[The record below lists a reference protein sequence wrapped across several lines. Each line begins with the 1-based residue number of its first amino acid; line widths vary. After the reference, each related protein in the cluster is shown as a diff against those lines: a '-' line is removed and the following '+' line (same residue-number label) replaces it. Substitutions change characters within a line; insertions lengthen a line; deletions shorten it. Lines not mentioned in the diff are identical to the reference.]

1 MAHSKTVFWKSV
13 DTPHAMPPLMF
24 QLVALLI
31 AIFALAMAAF
41 PRQLS
46 RWQMRG
52 PTGNARIEP
61 GKARL
66 LLMRLMGVVVAIVA
80 LLMAFGS
87 PSLLL

>member
-1 MAHSKTVFWKSV
+1 
-13 DTPHAMPPLMF
+13 MPPLLF

-31 AIFALAMAAF
+31 AIGALAMAAF

-52 PTGNARIEP
+52 PAGDARIEP
-61 GKARL
+61 GTARL
-66 LLMRLMGVVVAIVA
+66 LMMRVMGVVVAVLA

-87 PSLLL
+87 PSLLT